1 MSFSHKSV
9 LLQEAADLLGVE
21 GKKGVFVDAT
31 FGFGGHSAEMLRR
44 AAPGSKVIALDC
56 DRESLGSACEAFG
69 RRESLIPVHSNF
81 SEMEGAVKSAGFDAV
96 DAVFFDLGVS
106 SLHFD
111 DASRGFSFRN
121 DAPLDMRLDRSGGI
135 TAAEVVN
142 TYPRAELERV
152 IRDYGEEKFFRKIT
166 GFIIDSRPINTTAEL
181 ASVISRAVRG
191 PKQGIHPATRAFQA
205 VRIEVN
211 GELEA
216 LKAGLAAAL
225 KILKPGGRMA
235 VISFQSLED
244 RIVKRFFGA
253 AAADCVCEN
262 KKLPCICGHKAEIRL
277 LTKKPVVPGH
287 GEKNENPRSRSAKLR
302 AAEKI

>member
-9 LLQEAADLLGVE
+9 LLKETTDLLGVD
-21 GKKGVFVDAT
+21 GKQGVFVDAT
-31 FGFGGHSAEMLRR
+31 FGFGGHAAEILKR
-44 AAPGSKVIALDC
+44 AAAGSKVIALDC
-56 DRESLGSACEAFG
+56 DKESLERACENFG
-69 RRESLIPVHSNF
+69 QKESLIPVHANF
-81 SEMEGAVKSAGFDAV
+81 AKLEEAVKSAGFDAV

-106 SLHFD
+106 SMHFD

-135 TAAEVVN
+135 TAADVVN
-142 TYPRAELERV
+142 TYSRAELERV

-181 ASVISRAVRG
+181 AAVISRAVRG
-191 PKQGIHPATRAFQA
+191 PKQGIHPATRTFQA

-211 GELEA
+211 GELDA
-216 LKAGLAAAL
+216 LKHGLIAAL

-235 VISFQSLED
+235 VISFHSLED
-244 RIVKRFFGA
+244 RIAKRFFSTE
-253 AAADCVCEN
+253 AADCVCEN
-262 KKLPCICGHKAEIRL
+262 KRMPCFCGHKARIKL
-277 LTKKPVVPGH
+277 LTKKPMVPGQ
-287 GEKNENPRSRSAKLR
+287 EEENTNPRARSAKLR